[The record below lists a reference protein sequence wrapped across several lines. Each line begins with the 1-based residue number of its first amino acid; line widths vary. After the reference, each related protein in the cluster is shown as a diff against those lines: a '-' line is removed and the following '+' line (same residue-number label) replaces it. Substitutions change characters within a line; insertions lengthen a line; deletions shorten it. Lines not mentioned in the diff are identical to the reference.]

1 VGLPAAQAH
10 AVRLRLASW
19 EKRWSRWGAACTLW
33 QEAASAA
40 SFDPR
45 PWEELAK
52 YHEHRA
58 RNAATAR
65 ALVARALDLARA
77 AGSAGHVLDGFSHR
91 LTRLDRRLVR
101 SRADVAAD

>member
-1 VGLPAAQAH
+1 PERAVACYRAALAVGLPAPMAH
-10 AVRLRLASW
+10 VVRLRLASW
-19 EKRWSRWGAACTLW
+19 EKRWFRWDAARALW
-33 QEAASAA
+33 EEAASAP

-77 AGSAGHVLDGFSHR
+77 AGS
-91 LTRLDRRLVR
+91 TRNVVDAVSDPL
-101 SRADVAAD
+101 